1 MALNE
6 SQIFQCFQLAGVI
19 WDDFAQAKIHDGF
32 GVQLELTDLDALQ
45 SALRTRLTTLSAAA
59 ETEVADLVTRWG
71 RVKFNTASMDQG
83 AVGDTTGLKYDPKD
97 KRENLKELFASTL
110 GLMGI
115 YQAQAAKNKAMRG
128 ERADSGI
135 IGIRRG

>member
-1 MALNE
+1 MALDE
-6 SQIFQCFQLAGVI
+6 DQIFQCFQLAGVI
-19 WDDFAQAKIHDGF
+19 WDDFTNAKIHDGF
-32 GVQLELTDLDALQ
+32 GVQLDLTDLDQLQ
-45 SALRTRLTTLSAAA
+45 SSLRTRLTTLSAAA
-59 ETEVADLVTRWG
+59 ETEVADLVTRWQAC
-71 RVKFNTASMDQG
+71 KFNTAEMDGG
-83 AVGDTTGLKYDPKD
+83 AVGDTTGLKFSPKN

-128 ERADSGI
+128 EQTDTGI